1 MLTIGPIHLAPAQAF
16 VKDYHRH
23 SIPPVGGKFAV
34 ACYDDGRLYGVAI
47 CGRPVARRLDDGI
60 TLEIYR
66 NCTDGT
72 RNACSKLYGACQRI
86 ARDMGYKRVI
96 TYTLASENG
105 ASLRAS
111 NFKSCGEAGGRH
123 WTGNRKR
130 AYYVSPPEMKI
141 KWLYVIDP

>member
-34 ACYDDGRLYGVAI
+34 ACYDDGRLCGVAI

-105 ASLRAS
+105 RKPACLQFQELWR
-111 NFKSCGEAGGRH
+111 GGRKALD
-123 WTGNRKR
+123 R
-130 AYYVSPPEMKI
+130 
-141 KWLYVIDP
+141 

>member
-1 MLTIGPIHLAPAQAF
+1 
-16 VKDYHRH
+16 
-23 SIPPVGGKFAV
+23 
-34 ACYDDGRLYGVAI
+34 
-47 CGRPVARRLDDGI
+47 
-60 TLEIYR
+60 
-66 NCTDGT
+66 
-72 RNACSKLYGACQRI
+72 
-86 ARDMGYKRVI
+86 MGYKRVI

-141 KWLYVIDP
+141 KWLYVIDT